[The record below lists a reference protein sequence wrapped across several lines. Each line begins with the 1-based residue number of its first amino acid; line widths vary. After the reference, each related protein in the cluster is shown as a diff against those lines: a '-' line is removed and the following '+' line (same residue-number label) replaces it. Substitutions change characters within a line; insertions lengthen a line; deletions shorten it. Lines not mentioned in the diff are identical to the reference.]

1 LSRVYTIWESN
12 DCFECANQIEII
24 KRRYDLVVRCRK
36 YVSPV
41 MFRRVCLRFEPMWC
55 GNCGNHL
62 EVKFIEKRREGVGS
76 GIGYFDIWTII
87 CKKEGKFKEKLKSKY
102 YEKYKVFPS
111 CSLWRP
117 IDGK

>member
-1 LSRVYTIWESN
+1 LSRVYTIWESQS
-12 DCFECANQIEII
+12 CFECANQIEII
-24 KRRYDLVVRCRK
+24 KRRYDLVVRCSK

-55 GNCGNHL
+55 GNCGYCKDV
-62 EVKFIEKRREGVGS
+62 EFIEKIKEGIAT
-76 GIGYFDIWTII
+76 GIVYFDIWRIS
-87 CKKEGKFKEKLKSKY
+87 CEKEGNIKEKLKSKH
-102 YEKYKVFPS
+102 YEKYRVYPS